1 MHFQFDHIASR
12 VHQAIS
18 YMKEVEEFQQYEL
31 DWADVE
37 LKCIMTARREL
48 THQSMMTKA
57 RLLNI
62 IEEVI
67 CDEIEKVQKNNFS
80 EEITDALVSLLDE
93 GKIRM
98 LVNEDGELV
107 YEINDNE

>member
-1 MHFQFDHIASR
+1 MHFQFDHIVSG
-12 VHQAIS
+12 VHQAIF
-18 YMKEVEEFQQYEL
+18 YMKEVEEFQQYKL
-31 DWADVE
+31 DWADIE
-37 LKCIMTARREL
+37 LKCIMSARREL
-48 THQSMMTKA
+48 TNQSMMTKS
-57 RLLNI
+57 RLLDI

-67 CDEIEKVQKNNFS
+67 CDEIEKVEFS
-80 EEITDALVSLLDE
+80 EEITDTLISLLDE

>member
-1 MHFQFDHIASR
+1 MHFQFDHIASS
-12 VHQAIS
+12 VHQAIF
-18 YMKEVEEFQQYEL
+18 YMKEVEEFQQYKL
-31 DWADVE
+31 DWADIE
-37 LKCIMTARREL
+37 LKCIMSARREL
-48 THQSMMTKA
+48 THQSMMTKS
-57 RLLNI
+57 RLLDI

-67 CDEIEKVQKNNFS
+67 CDEIEKVEFS
-80 EEITDALVSLLDE
+80 EEITDTLISLLDE

>member
-1 MHFQFDHIASR
+1 
-12 VHQAIS
+12 
-18 YMKEVEEFQQYEL
+18 MKEVEEFQQYKL
-31 DWADVE
+31 DWADIE
-37 LKCIMTARREL
+37 LKCIMSARREL
-48 THQSMMTKA
+48 TNQSMMTKS
-57 RLLNI
+57 RLLDI

-67 CDEIEKVQKNNFS
+67 CDEIEKVEFS
-80 EEITDALVSLLDE
+80 EEITDTLISLLDE